1 MVLYRSGR
9 MSKSKQIKKVLELAH
24 NWDEAFSL
32 LQRSELKLDIPEIT
46 QIANDWDAI
55 QKMLAR
61 HNKGAYATPEQA
73 VV

>member
-9 MSKSKQIKKVLELAH
+9 MTKSRRIKTVLEQARS
-24 NWDEAFSL
+24 WDEAFSL
-32 LQRSELKLDIPEIT
+32 LQRSELKLDVPEIT

-61 HNKGAYATPEQA
+61 HGKGAYATPEP
-73 VV
+73 VVV

>member
-24 NWDEAFSL
+24 NWDEAFAL

-61 HNKGAYATPEQA
+61 HNKGAYAPEQA

>member
-9 MSKSKQIKKVLELAH
+9 MSKTKRIQKVLELAH
-24 NWDEAFSL
+24 SWDETFSL

-61 HNKGAYATPEQA
+61 HGKGAYAAPEQ
-73 VV
+73 VVA